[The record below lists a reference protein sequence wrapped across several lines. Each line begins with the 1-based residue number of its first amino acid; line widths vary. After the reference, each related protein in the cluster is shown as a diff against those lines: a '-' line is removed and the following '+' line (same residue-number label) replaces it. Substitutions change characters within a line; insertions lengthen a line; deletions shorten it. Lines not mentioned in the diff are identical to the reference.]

1 MRFLKGIITTML
13 ILDSLLFGYIFTVR
27 RKGKGKDQ
35 KILLKDIEFISET
48 SSTSDS
54 YSPISSENSNMQ
66 FPQEDYSSTFNRKRA
81 YTDSKKLISLYNKKS
96 KEVLRK
102 RIENIIYK
110 SQPQPY
116 RMTCN
121 ADYQNKI
128 EENRAQMFSNNRSLD
143 QMGGTENIVYISASP
158 QVNIVRSKVPT
169 QNNSRRNIS
178 HEEAL
183 FLEFKRRNSQYIS
196 EDTSEYN
203 DGIRE
208 ETRTGENDL
217 ERLEKEKQ
225 KQKLL
230 KILEYQEKIAKQQ
243 EKILEEQRL
252 DMEERERERILQ
264 EERERLDMEESKRL
278 EEESKRER
286 LEEERKQLVLEQER
300 LVLQQEKE
308 RLEQE
313 RERILQ
319 EEKLEQK
326 REDEKFKQ
334 AILDILYSIKERIPI
349 DLKSE
354 IEKKLAEET
363 NTSDSILKKVT
374 DSVKSSDDFLKM
386 LPYIDSNIKHILD
399 ENSINTKKLDELLN
413 YVKNNNIDTVIDLL
427 LNKKMLINKSDH
439 DAFIEGKNETIHDL
453 MGEIEY
459 LKQQNEKKTRDARN
473 QKARRREFKDRCAAL
488 DRHVKLTKQFLD
500 DDRILQ
506 EKKIIDLSR
515 DNRDAYNKISEL
527 QDILSKTTA
536 ENLDYIEKHD
546 EMLKELVKMEKM
558 VEINDSKAKDV
569 YNCLKTFFKIE
580 AE

>member
-81 YTDSKKLISLYNKKS
+81 HTDSKKLISLYNKKS

-143 QMGGTENIVYISASP
+143 QMGDTENIVYISASP

-183 FLEFKRRNSQYIS
+183 FLEFKRHNSQYIS

-252 DMEERERERILQ
+252 D
-264 EERERLDMEESKRL
+264 
-278 EEESKRER
+278 
-286 LEEERKQLVLEQER
+286 
-300 LVLQQEKE
+300 
-308 RLEQE
+308 
-313 RERILQ
+313 
-319 EEKLEQK
+319 
-326 REDEKFKQ
+326 
-334 AILDILYSIKERIPI
+334 
-349 DLKSE
+349 
-354 IEKKLAEET
+354 
-363 NTSDSILKKVT
+363 
-374 DSVKSSDDFLKM
+374 
-386 LPYIDSNIKHILD
+386 
-399 ENSINTKKLDELLN
+399 
-413 YVKNNNIDTVIDLL
+413 
-427 LNKKMLINKSDH
+427 
-439 DAFIEGKNETIHDL
+439 
-453 MGEIEY
+453 
-459 LKQQNEKKTRDARN
+459 
-473 QKARRREFKDRCAAL
+473 
-488 DRHVKLTKQFLD
+488 
-500 DDRILQ
+500 
-506 EKKIIDLSR
+506 
-515 DNRDAYNKISEL
+515 
-527 QDILSKTTA
+527 
-536 ENLDYIEKHD
+536 
-546 EMLKELVKMEKM
+546 
-558 VEINDSKAKDV
+558 
-569 YNCLKTFFKIE
+569 
-580 AE
+580 

>member
-81 YTDSKKLISLYNKKS
+81 HTDSKKLISLYNKKS

-143 QMGGTENIVYISASP
+143 QMGDTENIVYISASP

-183 FLEFKRRNSQYIS
+183 FLEFKRHNSQYIS

-252 DMEERERERILQ
+252 DI
-264 EERERLDMEESKRL
+264 
-278 EEESKRER
+278 EESKRER

-354 IEKKLAEET
+354 IEKKLAEEA
-363 NTSDSILKKVT
+363 NTSDSILKEVT

-399 ENSINTKKLDELLN
+399 ENSINMKKLDELLN
-413 YVKNNNIDTVIDLL
+413 YVKKNNIDTVIDLL

-439 DAFIEGKNETIHDL
+439 DAFIEGKDETINEL
-453 MGEIEY
+453 IVEIEY

-488 DRHVKLTKQFLD
+488 DRHVKLTKQFLH

-536 ENLDYIEKHD
+536 ENLDYIEKYD
-546 EMLKELVKMEKM
+546 EVFKELVKMEKM

-569 YNCLKTFFKIE
+569 YNCLKTFLKIE